1 MTISFSYTYLKGLL
15 RLIVLGNRL
24 SSASSSASRS
34 SSTSPS
40 VAAVRLQEPVLMV
53 AEAAVEEDEGLA
65 SCPVVMAVQRC
76 RRGISPRRTEFEKP
90 SQTSQRL
97 GRAHSACRQAL
108 EHTVHEDRFGDVVGV
123 VAGDDVIHIEDVGA
137 SVDRLSSEHAAV
149 GA

>member
-24 SSASSSASRS
+24 SSTSSSASS
-34 SSTSPS
+34 SSAS
-40 VAAVRLQEPVLMV
+40 VEALRLQEPVPV
-53 AEAAVEEDEGLA
+53 VDEAAVEEDEGLA

-76 RRGISPRRTEFEKP
+76 RRGISPRRTAFDSGRP
-90 SQTSQRL
+90 NQVSDFSQRTKC
-97 GRAHSACRQAL
+97 ADKCKF
-108 EHTVHEDRFGDVVGV
+108 EHTVHEDRFGHVVGIVAGYDVV
-123 VAGDDVIHIEDVGA
+123 HIEDVGA

>member
-15 RLIVLGNRL
+15 RLIVLGSRL
-24 SSASSSASRS
+24 SSASSSASRPS
-34 SSTSPS
+34 AS
-40 VAAVRLQEPVLMV
+40 VAALRLQEPVLVV
-53 AEAAVEEDEGLA
+53 AEAAVEEEEEGEGLA

-76 RRGISPRRTEFEKP
+76 RRGISPRRTEIEGP

-97 GRAHSACRQAL
+97 GRGHSACRQAL
-108 EHTVHEDRFGDVVGV
+108 EHTVHEDRFGDIVGV
-123 VAGDDVIHIEDVGA
+123 VAGHDVIHIEDVGA